1 MDLAVVVAELN
12 KYGGAEKYIIE
23 CVKRWQQEHRITL
36 YATKF
41 NLPLLRGCGLQAV
54 EYRTLS
60 PYFTGEHSLLLNSVL
75 LPKLWEKE
83 IGRHDLYQTH
93 LWPMHMMN
101 LQPMLWCAQEPLRVI
116 KDLKYEHPLL
126 DMAEQG
132 MRRVFTY
139 PKIGYDMVSARLV
152 AANQAVI
159 SLVDQTGTPDRIIAN
174 SHHSARYLSDI
185 YHRPVQDIVYPGINL
200 ADFYYQP
207 PEENVV
213 LCVNQL
219 WQHKRVNLV
228 IEAMQYVE
236 SAHLYIVGEGP
247 ERESLQSQSAALG
260 LTDRVF
266 FMGNVS
272 DHELAILYARACCV
286 AFAPIRE
293 PFGIVALEAMAAGKP
308 LVAADEGGYAEV
320 VEAGA
325 GFLVRPTPIAFAEKI
340 NYLLANKPVATAMGL
355 KGREIAARFT
365 WDDAASQI
373 MRIMQEMQAKQQA
386 QACDAP
392 AAEAVGAE
400 PTLVG
405 IDYFAWYGKGAGS
418 AHWNDNLAYGVVR
431 QKPLLGYYSSD
442 SGEVIREHLRILQAA
457 GVDYIAVNIHV
468 QETGVREYELAVA
481 ERLAQIIEEDGSP
494 LRICAQICPY
504 VTSLD
509 VFGAAIADI
518 CDRLANRPAYFVW
531 RGSPVAFV
539 FWTGNFDG
547 EAAAAQAIRRQMQD
561 FLLIASSLRLY
572 DQSGETTK
580 TFGLFDGWSLFSPL
594 ETVVGPDRW
603 QDLASVYREYKAGNQ
618 AIRVFT
624 CSPGYDDRDLQDPA
638 RSGNRQRLIEREEG
652 EVFRTMLS
660 MAAQLDPPPHFVK
673 ISTFN
678 EFHENSHIEP
688 TLEIGTRYMEILQ
701 HGVRRLSGRSAE

>member
-23 CVKRWQQEHRITL
+23 CVKRWQQEHRVTL

-41 NLPLLRGCGLQAV
+41 NLPLLRSCGLQAV
-54 EYRTLS
+54 EYRNLS

-75 LPKLWEKE
+75 LPKLWENE

-101 LQPMLWCAQEPLRVI
+101 LRPMLWCAQEPLRVI

-126 DMAEQG
+126 DMAQQG

-185 YHRPVQDIVYPGINL
+185 YHRSVQDIVYPGINL

-207 PEENVV
+207 PEEDVV

-247 ERESLQSQSAALG
+247 ERESLQSQSDALG

-266 FMGNVS
+266 FMGSVS
-272 DHELAILYARACCV
+272 DAELAILYARACCV
-286 AFAPIRE
+286 VFAPIRE

-308 LVAADEGGYAEV
+308 LVAADEGGYTEV
-320 VEAGA
+320 VPPGA
-325 GFLVRPTPIAFAEKI
+325 GFMVRPTPIAFAEKI
-340 NYLLANKPVATAMGL
+340 NYLIANKQAATAMGL
-355 KGREIAARFT
+355 IGREAVGRFT
-365 WDDAASQI
+365 WDDAANRI
-373 MRIMQEMQAKQQA
+373 MRIMQEMLAEQQAKNGFE
-386 QACDAP
+386 P
-392 AAEAVGAE
+392 MKVIGEE

-405 IDYFAWYGKGAGS
+405 VDYFAWYGKGAGS

-431 QKPLLGYYSSD
+431 QKPILGYYSSD
-442 SGEVIREHLRILQAA
+442 SGEVIREHLKMLQAA
-457 GVDYIAVNIHV
+457 GADFIAVNIHV
-468 QETGVREYELAVA
+468 EETGVKQYELAVA
-481 ERLAQIIEEDGSP
+481 ERIAQIIEEDGSP
-494 LRICAQICPY
+494 IKLCVQICPY
-504 VTSLD
+504 VNSLE
-509 VFGAAIADI
+509 VFGAAITEIRD
-518 CDRLANRPAYFVW
+518 CLVKRSAYFTW
-531 RGSPVAFV
+531 QGKPVAFV
-539 FWTGNFDG
+539 FWTGSFDG
-547 EAAAAQAIRRQMQD
+547 EAAAAQLIRLKLPEFQ
-561 FLLIASSLRLY
+561 LIASSLRLY
-572 DQSGETTK
+572 DQSGEMGK

-594 ETVVGPDRW
+594 ETVADTDRW
-603 QDLASVYREYKAGNQ
+603 KDLVSVYQEYPAG
-618 AIRVFT
+618 AKSIRVFT

-638 RSGNRQRLIEREEG
+638 RSANRRRLIEREEG
-652 EVFRTMLS
+652 ELFRSMLAL
-660 MAAQLDPPPHFVK
+660 AAQLDPPPHFVK

-688 TLEIGTRYMEILQ
+688 TLEIGARYMEILQ
-701 HGVRRLSGRSAE
+701 QGVRRLSGRSAE